1 MSIFEKLKNVE
12 KEYLIIG
19 AILIFVIVFILFFNL
34 KFFKGEENNIKE
46 NVNLEVPEEINE
58 EKKKIIVHVDGK
70 VENPGV
76 YELEE
81 GDRLNK
87 AIMLAG
93 GTTSDADTKNI
104 NLAYLVTD
112 GSKVYIPSIQEEK
125 QVEIVENYT
134 VDKSPDKNKGN
145 SKIDINTA
153 SKEEL
158 EKIKGV
164 GPSTAEKIIEYRK
177 EHSKF
182 SNIEE
187 IKEIKGI
194 GDAKFEKLKEYITVG
209 EK

>member
-1 MSIFEKLKNVE
+1 MQ
-12 KEYLIIG
+12 
-19 AILIFVIVFILFFNL
+19 A
-34 KFFKGEENNIKE
+34 
-46 NVNLEVPEEINE
+46 
-58 EKKKIIVHVDGK
+58 
-70 VENPGV
+70 
-76 YELEE
+76 
-81 GDRLNK
+81 
-87 AIMLAG
+87 

-125 QVEIVENYT
+125 PLEVIENYSGEKPN
-134 VDKSPDKNKGN
+134 DKKEGKT
-145 SKIDINTA
+145 KIDINTA

-158 EKIKGV
+158 QKIKGV

-194 GDAKFEKLKEYITVG
+194 GDAKFEKIKEYITTG